1 MKTCHLT
8 LENGKQEVVIWL
20 SQIGVVMYDGAKI
33 SRIDDDIRD
42 KFTPNHANAITYS
55 ALLTMS
61 AAFDE
66 RHNEY
71 TLYYPNSTNAD
82 AWVYNV
88 EFNRWWFMRVVPA
101 SSGLLNCGFPVYDTN
116 GSQYLFSGSS
126 TGFLYRMNNGVSSD
140 TANFTRTICFSD
152 IPLPVPKESGQ
163 LFATTSFEA
172 LALYLK
178 ASASADSV
186 TLTYYPDGSSTG
198 ITVKTFTQA
207 HTGYA
212 YKELRTETSSTI
224 DTTARILHKL
234 QLSLPSD
241 DHAIGMEPLILN
253 IKYRLGTHRS
263 EEPA

>member
-1 MKTCHLT
+1 M
-8 LENGKQEVVIWL
+8 
-20 SQIGVVMYDGAKI
+20 
-33 SRIDDDIRD
+33 
-42 KFTPNHANAITYS
+42 
-55 ALLTMS
+55 
-61 AAFDE
+61 
-66 RHNEY
+66 
-71 TLYYPNSTNAD
+71 
-82 AWVYNV
+82 
-88 EFNRWWFMRVVPA
+88 
-101 SSGLLNCGFPVYDTN
+101 
-116 GSQYLFSGSS
+116 FSGSS

-140 TANFTRTICFSD
+140 TANFTRTITFSD
-152 IPLPVPKESGQ
+152 FPLPVPRESGQ

-186 TLTYYPDGSSTG
+186 TMTYYPDGSSTG

-224 DTTARILHKL
+224 DTTARILHKI

-241 DHAIGMEPLILN
+241 DHAIGIEPLIMN